1 MTDKEIRN
9 ILLITVDQ
17 WRGECLSSAGH
28 MVQTPN
34 LDKLASDGLA
44 FRKHYTQCV
53 PCGPSRTSLLTSM
66 YAMNHRHVSNG
77 TPLDAT
83 FTNIALEARKKGYEP
98 TLYGYTDTPVDPR
111 GRDKNDPDLKTY
123 CGVMPGFKVGSL
135 VSEEMAV
142 DWFGEL
148 EAKGYQLPE
157 NQFDITIGQN
167 DYPDVETRGLS
178 YAPPGYD
185 KDSSDTAF
193 IADKLINYINIHKD
207 PWFLHGVF
215 LRPHPPLFAPE
226 PYNTMYNPEDIE
238 MPHRAKDVETEK
250 AQHPYLDFALDNMAK
265 VGAYMG
271 HEENVRDLPDHEIRQ
286 MRAAYYG
293 LISEVDD
300 QIGRVIQALKDT
312 NQYDKTLIV
321 FTSDHAEQLGD
332 HWLWGKLGYFDESC
346 HIPLIIRDPRK
357 DANPSRGQV
366 IDNHFTESVD
376 IMPTVLDVMGM
387 KPPMQCDGHSLRPF
401 IEGNEPDKWRR
412 EVHWEVDFRDLKT
425 YKAEEK
431 FGLTSDQC
439 VMTIIRDDNYKYVHF
454 TTLPPLLF
462 DLKKD
467 PDETVNRAEDPDYT
481 SIVLSYTQK
490 MLSWRQNYVARRM
503 SHIQLTP
510 DGVLEREYSR
520 V

>member
-1 MTDKEIRN
+1 MSNKEIRN
-9 ILLITVDQ
+9 ILLISVDQ
-17 WRGECLSSAGH
+17 WRAECLSSAGH

-34 LDKLASDGLA
+34 LDLLAADGLA

-77 TPLDAT
+77 TPLDGT
-83 FTNIALEARKKGYEP
+83 FTNIALEVRKKGYEP

-111 GRDKNDPDLKTY
+111 GRVANDPDLKTY
-123 CGVMPGFKVGSL
+123 CGVMPGFRVGSL

-148 EAKGYQLPE
+148 KEKGYDLPE
-157 NQFDITIGQN
+157 NQFDITLGQT
-167 DYPDVETRGLS
+167 DYPGVEERGYS
-178 YAPPGYD
+178 YASPKYD

-193 IADKLINYINIHKD
+193 IADKLVNYIKIHRE

-226 PYNTMYNPEDIE
+226 PYNKMYAPSDID
-238 MPHRAKDVETEK
+238 MPHRSDSVDAEK
-250 AQHPYLDFALDNMAK
+250 GQHPYLDYALDKMAEN
-265 VGAYMG
+265 GAYMG
-271 HEENVRDLPDHEIRQ
+271 HDTNVRDLPDHEIKQ

-300 QIGRVIQALKDT
+300 QLGRVIQTLKDT
-312 NQYDKTLIV
+312 GQYDKTLIV

-357 DANPSRGQV
+357 EADNSRGQTV
-366 IDNHFTESVD
+366 DTHFSEAID
-376 IMPTVLDVMGM
+376 IMPTVLDLMQM
-387 KPPMQCDGHSLRPF
+387 NTPMQCDGHSLRPF
-401 IEGNEPDKWRR
+401 LEGSIPDNWRS
-412 EVHWEVDFRDLKT
+412 EVHWEFDFRDLEHFS
-425 YKAEEK
+425 AEEK

-439 VMTIIRDDNYKYVHF
+439 VMTIIRDDDFKYVHF
-454 TTLPPLLF
+454 TSLPPLLF
-462 DLKKD
+462 DIKSD
-467 PDETVNRAEDPDYT
+467 PEERINLARDKNYLATMLN
-481 SIVLSYTQK
+481 YTQK
-490 MLSWRQNYVARRM
+490 MLSWRQNYAARRM
-503 SHIQLTP
+503 SHMKITP
-510 DGVLEREYSR
+510 MGLIEREFSR
-520 V
+520 A